1 MEENT
6 QHFLAIMLYYFKK
19 VKNATDTH
27 KKVCAVY
34 AVYGEGA
41 VTDWTGQKWLVKF
54 CAGDF
59 VLDDA
64 PRSGRPVEADSDQ
77 IETLIE
83 NHQCYTMWEMAN
95 VLKIS
100 KSIKLMVKIKK
111 CVFYFTEKI
120 IQSFWPTQC
129 WQ

>member
-1 MEENT
+1 M
-6 QHFLAIMLYYFKK
+6 
-19 VKNATDTH
+19 
-27 KKVCAVY
+27 
-34 AVYGEGA
+34 
-41 VTDWTGQKWLVKF
+41 
-54 CAGDF
+54 
-59 VLDDA
+59 LDDA

-129 WQ
+129 